1 MDEKEKKTGIMIVF
15 GKKDDSSEKNNNK
28 AYSGDDKENS
38 GDDKEKKEAKDDE
51 PKKYSLKDYGGY
63 TPEELVSKLE
73 EAKESIARSNSKEA
87 IMALDSCIVR
97 LTGKQ
102 LPENQDSAI
111 ESDPFY
117 ELRNF

>member
-1 MDEKEKKTGIMIVF
+1 MMDEKQKKTGIMIFF
-15 GKKDDSSEKNNNK
+15 GKKDDSSENNNNK
-28 AYSGDDKENS
+28 SYSGEDTES
-38 GDDKEKKEAKDDE
+38 KEAKDDE

-73 EAKESIARSNSKEA
+73 EAKESIARSNSKSA

>member
-15 GKKDDSSEKNNNK
+15 GKKKDDSSEKNNMS
-28 AYSGDDKENS
+28 YSGDDKEN
-38 GDDKEKKEAKDDE
+38 KEAKDDE

-63 TPEELVSKLE
+63 TPEELVSKIE
-73 EAKESIARSNSKEA
+73 EIKESIARSNSKEA
-87 IMALDSCIVR
+87 IMGLDSCIVR